1 MRVYPR
7 LFSPR
12 SLNCATP
19 GDCASSGGPLQ
30 LSIYPMRAFSSP
42 WQIFRPVLLYTSHEG
57 LFYSTMNFSLAQQG
71 CPPSSSPHVNSE
83 KALPRI
89 QKYDVFINHRGVDV
103 KDTLASHIY
112 DLLDLRR
119 VPAFLD
125 REELETGDP
134 FPDAITEAIA
144 SSTVHIA
151 IFSPRYAESSWCL
164 RELALMVKTA
174 GATIIPVFFNVTPEE
189 IRWANK
195 GNFAKAFR
203 KHYKRYPPHIVDEW
217 KAALNKVSDLSG
229 LPFSRFKGGLARK
242 VVDEVMKKVSSTQ
255 TLFVAESPIG
265 LDEHVNKLKEYIFQS
280 RMEEK
285 NVVCVGIIGMGGIGK
300 STLAKALYND
310 ICSNFSTSAY
320 IEDVKGEVEKNGLK
334 HIQQILLRQLLRY
347 DFEVFNSSQGERML
361 REKLTRADA
370 LIVYDNIE
378 YNYQMDDILFENV
391 LNPGSTVVV
400 TTRDQSIFRR
410 HAFHSDRPSASFE
423 SLVDQFVNVCRGL
436 PLALKVCGGELYNQS
451 YEDCINFLKRAS
463 RKKLPELLRVTMHDL
478 FRELGRAIV
487 DEECPKY
494 PGRRSR
500 LWRSSDVKEVLKN
513 FTGTESVRGLS
524 LVEGGTVLWDED
536 EFGNRCAWTTD
547 SFANMKELQL
557 LELKDDCLKGDFGK
571 LSQKLLFLHWR
582 NFPND
587 HVPVDLHMQQTRIL
601 DLVGGKLV
609 SLWNEQSQIPL
620 KLRELNM
627 NNCHF
632 LNRVPESMARL
643 TGLQKVDFSKCFL
656 LNTVPEEFCYLEALE
671 VLNLSYC
678 CNLECLP
685 LGIRGMKRLQS
696 LDLTSCIKLKVLPES
711 FGELLQLQC
720 LEMEGC
726 ENVQIVEGSFGN
738 ISTLRKVNLLE
749 CGKLETMPSSLSRQ
763 RSLMDLRLGNS
774 RNTLGT
780 NYHGLSPINHVHFTA
795 SAIPYANAIIDPSYA
810 EATSPKSICQELK
823 FEAPPSSERCSAV
836 IICFVSVLFS
846 DNFDRQCLP
855 PQATLHVSLDD
866 DIMYD
871 LNFNQSKIGEL
882 INLIIFKSSK
892 SIKVSVWPKGSGSST
907 RAYLKKEWM
916 LRIKEGEEEMIEHI
930 CISFLKELRLQHL
943 LLDAREHAPSQLNL
957 RNVHALN
964 ITNCRIRRLCLLY
977 DTPIQVEEMELV
989 YRSKQ
994 LFWGNDKV
1002 LEHLD
1007 LSIVDTNLPP
1017 AIKSM
1022 ANLYKMEVMI
1032 SSRGEVVYKD
1042 ELQEH
1047 DKDALVNR
1055 HDEISIQFFNI
1066 LKSRELLKNEL
1077 RGMRKGKKTKNK
1089 LRSKGSM

>member
-1 MRVYPR
+1 MDFPS
-7 LFSPR
+7 F
-12 SLNCATP
+12 
-19 GDCASSGGPLQ
+19 
-30 LSIYPMRAFSSP
+30 
-42 WQIFRPVLLYTSHEG
+42 VLLLLLAIALIWLLFKRFFTDTS
-57 LFYSTMNFSLAQQG
+57 

-203 KHYKRYPPHIVDEW
+203 KHYKRYPPHLVDEW

-242 VVDEVMKKVSSTQ
+242 VVDEVMKRVSSTQ
-255 TLFVAESPIG
+255 TLSVAESPIG
-265 LDEHVNKLKEYIFQS
+265 LEKHMNKLKEYIFQS
-280 RMEEK
+280 RMAE
-285 NVVCVGIIGMGGIGK
+285 NSVICVGIIGMGGIGK
-300 STLAKALYND
+300 STLAKALYNY

-378 YNYQMDDILFENV
+378 YNYLMDAIFFENV
-391 LNPGSTVVV
+391 LNPGSTIIV
-400 TTRDQSIFRR
+400 TTRDQSIFRRWNSYLKYELSELNFLQSKELFCR

-423 SLVDQFVNVCRGL
+423 SLVNQFVKVCKGL
-436 PLALKVCGGELYNQS
+436 PLALKVCGGELYNES
-451 YEDCINFLKRAS
+451 YENWIIFLKRVS
-463 RKKLPELLRVTMHDL
+463 RKTLPELLR
-478 FRELGRAIV
+478 
-487 DEECPKY
+487 
-494 PGRRSR
+494 
-500 LWRSSDVKEVLKN
+500 
-513 FTGTESVRGLS
+513 GTESVRGLS

-536 EFGNRCAWTTD
+536 EFGNSCPWTTD

-557 LELKDDCLKGDFGK
+557 LQLKDDCLKGDFGK
-571 LSQKLLFLHWR
+571 LSQKLLFLRWR
-582 NFPND
+582 NFPYD
-587 HVPVDLHMQQTRIL
+587 HVPVDLHMKETRIL
-601 DLVGGKLV
+601 DLVGGKLA
-609 SLWNEQSQIPL
+609 SLWNDQSQIPL

-632 LNRVPESMARL
+632 LNRVPESMAKL
-643 TGLQKVDFSKCFL
+643 AGLQKVDFSKCFL
-656 LNTVPEEFCYLEALE
+656 LKTIPEDFCYLEALE

-678 CNLECLP
+678 RMRERTDCGGQFWKHLNPQKSEFVELSKVGDDAKLA
-685 LGIRGMKRLQS
+685 QS
-696 LDLTSCIKLKVLPES
+696 
-711 FGELLQLQC
+711 
-720 LEMEGC
+720 
-726 ENVQIVEGSFGN
+726 
-738 ISTLRKVNLLE
+738 STLSD
-749 CGKLETMPSSLSRQ
+749 GSSSWQ
-763 RSLMDLRLGNS
+763 FDATIM
-774 RNTLGT
+774 
-780 NYHGLSPINHVHFTA
+780 LSPINHVHFTA
-795 SAIPYANAIIDPSYA
+795 SAIPYANAIIDPSYG
-810 EATSPKSICQELK
+810 EATSPTRICQELR

-836 IICFVSVLFS
+836 IICFVSVFLI
-846 DNFDRQCLP
+846 DKFDAQFLP
-855 PQATLHVSLDD
+855 PQATFDVSFDD
-866 DIMYD
+866 DRMYNLD
-871 LNFNQSKIGEL
+871 FGQLKIGEL

-892 SIKVSVWPKGSGSST
+892 SIKVSAWPRGSPA

-916 LRIKEGEEEMIEHI
+916 RRIKEGEEEMIQHI
-930 CISFLKELRLQHL
+930 CTSFFKQLILQHL

-964 ITNCRIRRLCLLY
+964 IANCRIRRHCLLY
-977 DTPIQVEEMELV
+977 DTPIQVMEMELV
-989 YRSKQ
+989 YRRKQ
-994 LFWGNDKV
+994 LIWKNLKV

-1017 AIKSM
+1017 IIKSM
-1022 ANLYKMEVMI
+1022 ANLYKMEVII
-1032 SSRGEVVYKD
+1032 SSRGKVVYTD
-1042 ELQEH
+1042 ELQEY

-1055 HDEISIQFFNI
+1055 HDELPIHVFSI

-1077 RGMRKGKKTKNK
+1077 RGMGKLKKERT
-1089 LRSKGSM
+1089 S